1 MIALVASRIEA
12 IQGACR
18 RHCVARLEIFG
29 SAASGDKFDDHS
41 SDIDFLVAFPP
52 NADLGPWLAEY
63 FNLRDELEQAL
74 DKPVDLV
81 MEGAVHSPLF
91 QRQVDQ
97 SRELI
102 YAG

>member
-1 MIALVASRIEA
+1 MIKLVENRIGALRD
-12 IQGACR
+12 ACR
-18 RHCVARLEIFG
+18 RHQVVRLEIFG
-29 SAASGDKFDDHS
+29 SAASGVAFNDRH
-41 SDIDFLVAFPP
+41 SDIDFLVTFRAG
-52 NADLGPWLAEY
+52 ADLGPWLAEY

-81 MEGAVHSPLF
+81 MDGAVNNPLF
-91 QRQVDQ
+91 RRQVDQ